1 MVRNQDDRLNDK
13 KQGLKILHISPR
25 VPFPPS
31 DGGAIGIYNII
42 YGLAKEGNEIHI
54 LSANTPKHY
63 QEEDVLSDIAIQYN
77 VDIDT
82 GVNTSKAF
90 LNFLGSMPFNIER
103 FISEKFSVKLKN
115 ILKEH
120 TFDIIQFEGTYVA
133 WYEKIVREYARC
145 PLVIRAHNIEYVIWE
160 RLAVNEKKL
169 FRRFYYKLLAKRLKK
184 FETEYYKKFDAV
196 AAITLEDVER
206 FRSMGVEGNHKVI
219 PAGVIFD
226 KFKLNPLVRKRP
238 FTLFILS
245 ALDWIPNQEALFWF
259 IDKVWPGVIAQMPHL
274 ELHVAG
280 KGTPLHFFELKVK
293 NMFIHGYV
301 EDASTFMQQYDLM
314 LVPLLSGGGMRLKVI
329 EGMSLGKCIFSS
341 AVGAE
346 GIEYSNGKDIVIC
359 ENPEEWIRKILEYFH
374 DPEKFS
380 SIEVNSRKLIQE
392 VYDNKKVTGQYIQLY
407 KDLIRN

>member
-1 MVRNQDDRLNDK
+1 MVKNQGNQVNNN

-42 YGLAKEGNEIHI
+42 YGLAAEGHEIHI

-63 QEEDVLSDIAIQYN
+63 QEDGVLSEIAIQYN

-82 GVNTSKAF
+82 EVKPWKAIS
-90 LNFLGSMPFNIER
+90 NFFGSMPFNIER
-103 FISEKFSVKLKN
+103 FISEKFSDKLKE

-120 TFDIIQFEGTYVA
+120 SFDIIQFEGTYVA
-133 WYEKIVREYARC
+133 WYVHVVREFSSC

-160 RLAVNEKKL
+160 RLAVNEKNL
-169 FRRFYYKLLAKRLKK
+169 LRRFYYKMLAKRLKK
-184 FETEYYKKFDAV
+184 FETVYYKKFNAV
-196 AAITLEDVER
+196 AAITFEDVER
-206 FRSMGVEGNHKVI
+206 FRSMGVSGQHRII
-219 PAGVIFD
+219 PAGVILD
-226 KFKLNPLVRKRP
+226 KFKLNPSVRKKP

-259 IDKVWPGVIAQMPHL
+259 IEKVWPGVIEAMPHL
-274 ELHVAG
+274 ELHIAG

-301 EDASTFMQQYDLM
+301 EDASVFMQRYDLM

-329 EGMSLGKCIFSS
+329 EGMSLGKCIISS
-341 AVGAE
+341 SVGAE
-346 GIEYSNGKDIVIC
+346 GIEYNNGKDIVIC
-359 ENPEEWIRKILEYFH
+359 EKPAEWVRKIIEYFH
-374 DPEKFS
+374 DPEKFYP
-380 SIEVNSRKLIQE
+380 IEVNSRKLIQE
-392 VYDNKKVTGQYIQLY
+392 IYDNKKVTRQYIELY
-407 KDLIRN
+407 KDLIGK